1 MAATHQIDFKEA
13 GFGPWRMSPLQFYSA
28 GRFKTVGTIRDVNT
42 HMSTNDAL
50 ECPSISALV
59 DEATIPVCGRG
70 ASPPM
75 LKQMVD
81 EGEEK
86 KLCEARLIELA
97 IFPGFNPEGYTP
109 LPHGLETS
117 FIMELVIST
126 QIRSS
131 TAIHL
136 SKETWQPFFTSKPS
150 ECLLMDCFWWFFLH
164 HYHPNQEVQD
174 KLFCRISSNYVKL
187 LLSMKVSTH
196 IKDALLRIYS
206 DCIAQC
212 VYATFMHA
220 FPNSWNSFDE
230 HLKSNLCNTLYL
242 WLGGVKPYPNGWD
255 KWDTRSLEPKL
266 LDRLKLAAVVESTEN
281 GHGLFGSHTQTTT
294 TDTAGASNMSV
305 SREVA
310 WAPDNMDTST
320 SSAPNVTN
328 NRCYVNKTR
337 HPGEAFL
344 SLSSINAT
352 EGVHSKQPAVMPLP
366 PAQHSSKNAKL
377 AAQTQGPELSH
388 VMFDRCGHSPLVQ
401 LYLAQH
407 HLCNEAGYSMLMKR
421 TEVTKLPPYP
431 FEPTHITTYQAL
443 LMKSSRAGIHTS
455 QQFDKLYHYQKEA
468 TRRAE
473 AQRKQAAL
481 QHDSVQQLSNELAGI
496 VGHMKIH
503 TQDHMSKNA
512 ISAAIS
518 KIVKH

>member
-1 MAATHQIDFKEA
+1 
-13 GFGPWRMSPLQFYSA
+13 
-28 GRFKTVGTIRDVNT
+28 
-42 HMSTNDAL
+42 
-50 ECPSISALV
+50 
-59 DEATIPVCGRG
+59 
-70 ASPPM
+70 
-75 LKQMVD
+75 
-81 EGEEK
+81 
-86 KLCEARLIELA
+86 
-97 IFPGFNPEGYTP
+97 
-109 LPHGLETS
+109 
-117 FIMELVIST
+117 
-126 QIRSS
+126 
-131 TAIHL
+131 
-136 SKETWQPFFTSKPS
+136 
-150 ECLLMDCFWWFFLH
+150 
-164 HYHPNQEVQD
+164 
-174 KLFCRISSNYVKL
+174 
-187 LLSMKVSTH
+187 
-196 IKDALLRIYS
+196 
-206 DCIAQC
+206 
-212 VYATFMHA
+212 
-220 FPNSWNSFDE
+220 
-230 HLKSNLCNTLYL
+230 
-242 WLGGVKPYPNGWD
+242 
-255 KWDTRSLEPKL
+255 
-266 LDRLKLAAVVESTEN
+266 
-281 GHGLFGSHTQTTT
+281 
-294 TDTAGASNMSV
+294 MSV

-431 FEPTHITTYQAL
+431 FEPTHI
-443 LMKSSRAGIHTS
+443 
-455 QQFDKLYHYQKEA
+455 LYHYQEGSH
-468 TRRAE
+468 RRAE

-481 QHDSVQQLSNELAGI
+481 QHDREVKAVLSSKHSVQQLSNELAGI